1 VAVLLTGTT
10 LAQAI
15 PVLASPILARL
26 YGPDQLG
33 TYALFNAIVLVLSV
47 PASGLYE
54 MAVVLPRR
62 DDEAVNVMAAAILT
76 TVGSALLIHI
86 GAIAF
91 GTHLALQ
98 LGNDAIGP
106 WLPFV
111 ALSVVL
117 INVFQVLSYWTNRK
131 QRYDRLS
138 FSRVSRALAVSGTNI
153 GMGVMHVGAVG
164 LVAGG
169 IAGQGVGATTLAW
182 QVWRDDGSLL
192 AGITWGRIRSAAIRF
207 REFALFAA
215 PTSLLNSAA
224 VQAPIFFLTH
234 SFNPATTGQ
243 FSLAATV
250 IAAPSA
256 LIATSVQQVYYQ
268 RIAALRNTHPD
279 RLRDYLLRT
288 SGHMAA
294 IAVLPTV
301 LLLGFGPFIF
311 ATVFGDEWRTAGE
324 FARIVALAAAINFVV
339 APVSSML
346 SVSGNI
352 KLGSVWKC
360 AYFCTTIGTLSLASR
375 LAIRPFLAVY
385 AIHQIVLYGIY
396 YALILRAASNV
407 RGRPSDQL

>member
-1 VAVLLTGTT
+1 
-10 LAQAI
+10 
-15 PVLASPILARL
+15 
-26 YGPDQLG
+26 
-33 TYALFNAIVLVLSV
+33 
-47 PASGLYE
+47 
-54 MAVVLPRR
+54 
-62 DDEAVNVMAAAILT
+62 
-76 TVGSALLIHI
+76 
-86 GAIAF
+86 
-91 GTHLALQ
+91 
-98 LGNDAIGP
+98 
-106 WLPFV
+106 
-111 ALSVVL
+111 
-117 INVFQVLSYWTNRK
+117 
-131 QRYDRLS
+131 
-138 FSRVSRALAVSGTNI
+138 
-153 GMGVMHVGAVG
+153 
-164 LVAGG
+164 
-169 IAGQGVGATTLAW
+169 LAW

-288 SGHMAA
+288 SGYMAA